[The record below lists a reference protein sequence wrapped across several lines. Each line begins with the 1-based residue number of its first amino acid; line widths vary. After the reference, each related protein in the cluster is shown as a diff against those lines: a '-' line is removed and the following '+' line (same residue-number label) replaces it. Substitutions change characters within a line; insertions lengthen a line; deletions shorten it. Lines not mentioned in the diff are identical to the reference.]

1 MLAPRRSH
9 ARDRIG
15 TMTQQRLLGAAAIVA
30 ATVAL
35 GVWLG
40 RHSVDVGA
48 LPAGN
53 GRRVATLGDAA
64 LNASD
69 LRAAPIDDPAAV
81 RGGGEDGVK
90 RLLEE
95 LARTRALAQRAIEKG
110 YDRDPDVVR
119 RYAKLLAQVYVD
131 RETAALATTAA
142 PSDDELRAWFE
153 AHRSVFARDE
163 RARVALVSF
172 LVSGPAEQEAKRAR
186 AAAAL
191 KEARARAGEYYAFD
205 DLVRRRS
212 EDPVTAARNGDLG
225 ELTREQLA
233 ASAGAEVAAAAFS
246 MTEPGVYDK
255 VVETSKGFHVLKL
268 LGRQPALAPQFEEL
282 RETVRARVVAKRREA
297 GRKAVLDAALKGAS
311 IQIDEAALG
320 EVLEGLRTA
329 L

>member
-1 MLAPRRSH
+1 MKRREWIM
-9 ARDRIG
+9 A
-15 TMTQQRLLGAAAIVA
+15 GAAVVA
-30 ATVAL
+30 SVSL
-35 GVWLG
+35 GFGLG
-40 RHSVDVGA
+40 GA
-48 LPAGN
+48 FIQKAGLSTGT

-64 LNASD
+64 LHASD
-69 LRAAPIDDPAAV
+69 LRAALIDDPAAV

-95 LARTRALAQRAIEKG
+95 LARTRVLAQRAIEKG

-119 RYAKLLAQVYVD
+119 RYSRLLAQVYVD
-131 RETAALATTAA
+131 RETAAAAAEGA

-153 AHRSVFARDE
+153 AHRSEFARDE

-172 LVSGPAEQEAKRAR
+172 LVSGPAEREAKRAR

-212 EDPVTAARNGDLG
+212 EDPVTAARNGELG

-233 ASAGAEVAAAAFS
+233 ASAGAEVSSAAFS
-246 MTEPGVYDK
+246 MAEPGVYDK
-255 VVETSKGFHVLKL
+255 VVETSMGFHVLKL
-268 LGRQPALAPQFEEL
+268 LSRQPALAPQFEEL
-282 RETVRARVVAKRREA
+282 RETVRARVVAERREA

-311 IQIDEAALG
+311 IQLDEAALR